1 MEAIFVAQTVNG
13 DLTTGSPGKRLLR
26 FALPIIFINL
36 LQAVYNVAD
45 MVIIGHW
52 ADAASMAA
60 VSTGGQVTTVIL
72 VVVTAIANG
81 GTTLIGQNFSMG
93 KTENIKRLVG
103 TMYSFVLVIALVL
116 TVLGLAFASPLLR
129 MLNIPDE
136 SYVSA
141 MWYLCIC
148 VAGTAAVYSYNVFY
162 AVLRGIGESDTPLR
176 IMIITTVENIV
187 LDLLLVAVIPLGA
200 AGAAAATVAS
210 QITSAVLIGR
220 RVCKLGYFSFK
231 SGWFGAKKAVLDP
244 LMRICT
250 PQVLQMLLTNSSFM
264 LIGGIVNIFGV
275 DCAAAAGAVT
285 KIWNFTV
292 LSGQA
297 MMAALITVSAQ
308 NCAKGAYGYVLRAFF
323 AGAALT
329 ACIGAVFT
337 LLGELCPGFMLGL
350 FTDDSAVV
358 AAGIT
363 YLRYFAIGFIV
374 ENIMFCLFGVLT
386 GSGHT
391 MVPFVCA
398 TISAYLIRY
407 LLALVFS
414 HLTPLGFNGIGIAYS
429 IAPFVS
435 AFICSAY
442 IASGRWKRA
451 NIKF

>member
-1 MEAIFVAQTVNG
+1 MEAIFVALTVNG

-176 IMIITTVENIV
+176 IMIITTVENIA

-231 SGWFGAKKAVLDP
+231 NK
-244 LMRICT
+244 T
-250 PQVLQMLLTNSSFM
+250 
-264 LIGGIVNIFGV
+264 
-275 DCAAAAGAVT
+275 
-285 KIWNFTV
+285 
-292 LSGQA
+292 
-297 MMAALITVSAQ
+297 AL
-308 NCAKGAYGYVLRAFF
+308 
-323 AGAALT
+323 
-329 ACIGAVFT
+329 
-337 LLGELCPGFMLGL
+337 PG
-350 FTDDSAVV
+350 
-358 AAGIT
+358 
-363 YLRYFAIGFIV
+363 GFILLC
-374 ENIMFCLFGVLT
+374 FT
-386 GSGHT
+386 G
-391 MVPFVCA
+391 PL
-398 TISAYLIRY
+398 SAP
-407 LLALVFS
+407 
-414 HLTPLGFNGIGIAYS
+414 H
-429 IAPFVS
+429 
-435 AFICSAY
+435 
-442 IASGRWKRA
+442 
-451 NIKF
+451 

>member
-1 MEAIFVAQTVNG
+1 MALTVNG

-407 LLALVFS
+407 LLAWVFS

>member
-1 MEAIFVAQTVNG
+1 MAQAVNG
-13 DLTTGSPGKRLLR
+13 DLTVGSPGRKLLR

-45 MVIIGHW
+45 MIIIGHW
-52 ADAASMAA
+52 ADAAAMAA

-81 GTTLIGQNFSMG
+81 GTTLIGRSFSTG
-93 KTENIKRLVG
+93 RTDSIKKLTG

-116 TVLGLAFASPLLR
+116 TVLGLVFSSELLR

-141 MWYLCIC
+141 LWYLCIC

-176 IMIITTVENIV
+176 IMLITTAENIF

-210 QITSAVLIGR
+210 QITSAALIGR

-231 SGWFGAKKAVLDP
+231 GRWFGIKKDVLGP

-308 NCAKGAYGYVLRAFF
+308 NCAKGSYGYVLKALY

-329 ACIGAVFT
+329 AGIGAVFT
-337 LLGELCPGFMLGL
+337 LLCELCPGFMLGL
-350 FTDDSAVV
+350 FTDDAAVV
-358 AAGIT
+358 EAGIT
-363 YLRYFAIGFIV
+363 YLRYFAIGFIA

-391 MVPFVCA
+391 MVPFACA

-407 LLALVFS
+407 LLAWVFS

-435 AFICSAY
+435 ALICAAY
-442 IASGRWKRA
+442 IASGRWKQQ
-451 NIKF
+451 NIRM

>member
-1 MEAIFVAQTVNG
+1 MAQTVNG

-231 SGWFGAKKAVLDP
+231 SGWFGAKKVVLGP